1 MYSLLEQTLLS
12 VALALYTLLHYAYIT
27 NLTYISSYITRFIQI
42 FVISY
47 LFVYGMQFGF
57 GISNTVLLGIIVAY
71 MLLPY
76 LIMLFIKM
84 INALYLID
92 MRTIKGRFQF
102 VFAILGLCMFL
113 TILQL
118 LPHSS

>member
-57 GISNTVLLGIIVAY
+57 GISNTVLLGIILAY

-92 MRTIKGRFQF
+92 MRTVKGRFQF
-102 VFAILGLCMFL
+102 VFVILGLCMFL

-118 LPHSS
+118 LPNSS